1 MVCFASNPLDGCKIH
16 VPEAEI
22 LSSNCRRGRFRDL
35 GRHGSST
42 ALTSRFAGHATKGLS
57 SVRRHLLALLG
68 VLFAVVLGF
77 QVYVVRYALKHNDG
91 TRAWLPGICA
101 RSTVLRS
108 ICTDTVLLAVGFD
121 ILTDQTFP
129 IDTPA
134 ARERVEKFQEMPRH
148 KSAD

>member
-1 MVCFASNPLDGCKIH
+1 
-16 VPEAEI
+16 
-22 LSSNCRRGRFRDL
+22 
-35 GRHGSST
+35 
-42 ALTSRFAGHATKGLS
+42 
-57 SVRRHLLALLG
+57 VRRHLLALLG
-68 VLFAVVLGF
+68 VLCTVVLGF
-77 QVYVVRYALKHNDG
+77 QVYVVVYAVKHNDG

-101 RSTVLRS
+101 LSTILHS

-134 ARERVEKFQEMPRH
+134 ARERVKKFQEMSGH

>member
-22 LSSNCRRGRFRDL
+22 FSSDRRRSRFRDL
-35 GRHGSST
+35 GRDGSSA
-42 ALTSRFAGHATKGLS
+42 ALTSRFASHAEDLS

-68 VLFAVVLGF
+68 VLCTVVLSF
-77 QVYVVRYALKHNDG
+77 QVYVVRYALKHDDE

-108 ICTDTVLLAVGFD
+108 ICTDTVLLAVAFD
-121 ILTDQTFP
+121 ILTDKTFP

-134 ARERVEKFQEMPRH
+134 ARERVKKFQQMSGH